1 MQEYRDKY
9 TKEGRE
15 ARCPPGMQVVR
26 LNVFSDLLD
35 ELKDGNEEVSLTR
48 LVNSAIRVGLKHKDE
63 IIKDAKALI
72 AHDRP
77 QDK

>member
-63 IIKDAKALI
+63 IIKDAKGVNNTWNTT
-72 AHDRP
+72 R
-77 QDK
+77 

>member
-26 LNVFSDLLD
+26 LNVSSDLLD
-35 ELKDGNEEVSLTR
+35 VLKAGNEGLSLTR
-48 LVNSAIRVGLKHKDE
+48 LVNSAIRVGLKHKEE
-63 IIKDAKALI
+63 IIKDAKGVNTTWQTT
-72 AHDRP
+72 R
-77 QDK
+77 